1 MNNFSYTS
9 TAIHAISAYKNQYG
23 LIANFALRIQDENPD
38 WTLLNCIAV
47 AHDRTVVADTNHKFN
62 GGDTPVAPPIAF
74 LDFCQVVMNK
84 VCGLA
89 RQDMK
94 GKRTED
100 FGNGI
105 DFSQDLT
112 DQLGFTVDHKKI
124 GSLVDEDFFT
134 LNNLHCYIAQGMDY
148 LTDIES
154 LRYHAES
161 VKLEDG
167 TWIKDHIAD
176 SFDDAITIINKKG
189 VAYAEQQAELRQGES
204 ATVDFSAK
212 PKDTK
217 DAPRTKARLAKSSAE
232 FEKVKT
238 TRNTNKVKL
247 EKQVDQMAT
256 RVARK
261 ANVSKAQVKAKLG
274 KLVDQADTD

>member
-1 MNNFSYTS
+1 MNNSTSYVLPS
-9 TAIHAISAYKNQYG
+9 VQAISAYKNQYG
-23 LIANFALRIQDENPD
+23 LIAAYALRIQEENPS
-38 WTLLNCIAV
+38 WQLLNCIAV
-47 AHDRTVVADTNHKFN
+47 AHDRTIVTATDHKFN
-62 GGDTPVAPPIAF
+62 DGPAPVAPPIAF

-89 RQDMK
+89 RQDMR

-112 DQLGFTVDHKKI
+112 DQLGFSVDHEKI

-161 VKLEDG
+161 VKLDDG
-167 TWIKDHIAD
+167 TWVKDHIAD
-176 SFDDAITIINKKG
+176 SFDDAVTIINEKAA
-189 VAYAEQQAELRQGES
+189 AYAESQAEIRQGES
-204 ATVDFSAK
+204 STIDFSAK
-212 PKDTK
+212 ADKEQDNGATQ
-217 DAPRTKARLAKSSAE
+217 ARLADESAK
-232 FEKVKT
+232 FEANLAKRK
-238 TRNTNKVKL
+238 
-247 EKQVDQMAT
+247 AT
-256 RVARK
+256 RK
-261 ANVSKAQVKAKLG
+261 ASKTSLD
-274 KLVDQADTD
+274 KLVAAKSA

>member
-9 TAIHAISAYKNQYG
+9 TAIQAISAYKNQYG
-23 LIANFALRIQDENPD
+23 LIANFALRIQEENPD
-38 WTLLNCIAV
+38 WALLNCVAV
-47 AHDRTVVADTNHKFN
+47 AHDRTIVAATDHKFN

-74 LDFCQVVMNK
+74 LDFIQVVMNK

-89 RQDMK
+89 RHDLR

-112 DQLGFTVDHKKI
+112 NQLGFSVDQEKI
-124 GSLVDEDFFT
+124 AELVDEDFFT
-134 LNNLHCYIAQGMDY
+134 LNNVHSYISQGMPY
-148 LTDIES
+148 LDNIDA

-167 TWIKDHIAD
+167 TWIKALIAD
-176 SFDDAITIINKKG
+176 SFDEAITIINEKG
-189 VAYAEQQAELRQGES
+189 VAFAEQQAELRQGES
-204 ATVDFSAK
+204 SSIDFGAK

-274 KLVDQADTD
+274 KLVDQAATA